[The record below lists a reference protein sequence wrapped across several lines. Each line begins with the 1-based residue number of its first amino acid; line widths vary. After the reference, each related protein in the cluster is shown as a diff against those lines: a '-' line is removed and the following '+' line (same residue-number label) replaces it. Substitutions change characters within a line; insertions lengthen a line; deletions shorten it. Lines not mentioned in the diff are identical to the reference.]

1 MLYPK
6 PRPRHLVKK
15 DQKAHR
21 KAVIRA
27 VRDVVRQRDPVC
39 RVCGT
44 VPTQGRLEMHEIRS
58 RAQLRG
64 KAPEAIFSTAN
75 CLMLCS
81 AHHRDV
87 TERRLWLRPA
97 TDAGAD
103 GLVRVQASDRLA

>member
-1 MLYPK
+1 MLFPK
-6 PRPRHLVKK
+6 PRPRRLVKK

-27 VRDVVRQRDPVC
+27 VRDVVRHRDPTC

-44 VPTQGRLEMHEIRS
+44 VPTAGRLEMHEIRS

-64 KAPEAIFSTAN
+64 KAPEEIFSTTN

-81 AHHRDV
+81 THHREV
-87 TERRLWLRPA
+87 TERRLFLIPA
-97 TDAGAD
+97 TEAGAD
-103 GLVRVQASDRLA
+103 GPVRVKSREEA